1 MSIIQS
7 MYGNDHEYNINGATY
22 IVSAAF
28 KHTGRKEDNTSFP
41 TCVKNILNSDFTHLS
56 IIEED
61 DTITVENVCSAVGK
75 EDHIAVEEQAS

>member
-7 MYGNDHEYNINGATY
+7 MYENDHEYKINGATY
-22 IVSAAF
+22 IVSEAF

-41 TCVKNILNSDFTHLS
+41 TCVKKILNSDFTHLS
-56 IIEED
+56 ITGEG

>member
-7 MYGNDHEYNINGATY
+7 MYGNDHEYKINGATY

-41 TCVKNILNSDFTHLS
+41 TCVKKILNSDFTHLS
-56 IIEED
+56 ITEEG

-75 EDHIAVEEQAS
+75 EDNIAVEEEST

>member
-7 MYGNDHEYNINGATY
+7 MYENDHEYKINGATY

-41 TCVKNILNSDFTHLS
+41 TCVKKILNSDFTHLS
-56 IIEED
+56 ITVED

-75 EDHIAVEEQAS
+75 EDNIAVEKETS